1 MARLADSL
9 TVLPRPGAVRKAEA
23 SAERVAAYR
32 AHPFLD
38 PLFPSRQR
46 AAARFWVMAHR
57 NLIRDPAS
65 FSRAVSSEPASS
77 RQPDASSPVSYFE
90 DADKYI
96 VDLLRTAP
104 ELNQGLEL
112 LPETRGANELD
123 ALLRLVLRGTHPR
136 PRYEAQRKLY
146 LAKLLFDIDHCRS
159 VRDGP
164 KHRAIFES
172 LLQDELWSELESD
185 QEIEV
190 CCELDSEEFAERL
203 KIVSASTRAECWRFR
218 VRRLKARNARPIEVY
233 HFRSRF
239 KRETDPVA
247 KASDGALSLRE
258 EPRWPTLGR
267 RSGSILSKMIRRGV
281 GDPHMIQDLVGAMF
295 IVGTRRQVYAL
306 ERRLVD
312 ALGGPLRWR
321 DRVDTISCQAD
332 RERLS
337 VHSSPGF
344 EVLKQIVDI
353 LVEDP
358 AGAAPYLFP
367 VEVQIY
373 PLEAYLRTLHS
384 SHYANHAAY
393 KRRQLLHDLLPVLFP
408 AEIYGEHASTRLS
421 RCEG

>member
-9 TVLPRPGAVRKAEA
+9 TVLPGPGAVCKAEA
-23 SAERVAAYR
+23 WAEPAAAYR

-46 AAARFWVMAHR
+46 VAARFWVMAYRKLMH
-57 NLIRDPAS
+57 DPAS
-65 FSRAVSSEPASS
+65 FSRAVGSAFAPS
-77 RQPDASSPVSYFE
+77 RQPDASGPVSYFE

-96 VDLLRTAP
+96 DDLLRRAP
-104 ELNQGLEL
+104 ELNPRLAL
-112 LPETRGANELD
+112 LPETRAANELD
-123 ALLRLVLRGTHPR
+123 ALLRLALRGIEKR

-164 KHRAIFES
+164 KHRATFEG
-172 LLQDELWSELESD
+172 LLQEALWSKMQSE

-190 CCELDSEEFAERL
+190 CCELDSEEFRERL
-203 KIVSASTRAECWRFR
+203 KIVAASTRAECWRFR
-218 VRRLKARNARPIEVY
+218 VRRLEARNGQPIDVY

-247 KASDGALSLRE
+247 EASDGALSLRE

-281 GDPHMIQDLVGAMF
+281 GDPHMIQDLIGAMF

-306 ERRLVD
+306 ERRLLD

-332 RERLS
+332 RERLDA
-337 VHSSPGF
+337 HSSPGF

-353 LVEDP
+353 LAEDP
-358 AGAAPYLFP
+358 TGTAPYLFP

-408 AEIYGEHASTRLS
+408 AEIYAANAHRP
-421 RCEG
+421 

>member
-9 TVLPRPGAVRKAEA
+9 TVAPGPGAVRNAEA
-23 SAERVAAYR
+23 SAERAAAYR

-46 AAARFWVMAHR
+46 AAARFWVGAYR
-57 NLIRDPAS
+57 SLVRDGAS
-65 FSRAVSSEPASS
+65 FSRALGSALASR
-77 RQPDASSPVSYFE
+77 RQLLTSSPVSYFE
-90 DADKYI
+90 DADKFI
-96 VDLLRTAP
+96 DDLLRAAP
-104 ELNQGLEL
+104 EPLNRRLAL
-112 LPETRGANELD
+112 LPETRAANELD
-123 ALLRLVLRGTHPR
+123 ALLRLALRGVDPR

-164 KHRAIFES
+164 KHRAIFEG
-172 LLQDELWSELESD
+172 LLQQALWSEMQSD

-190 CCELDSEEFAERL
+190 CCELDSEGLGERL
-203 KIVSASTRAECWRFR
+203 KIVAASTRAECWRFR
-218 VRRLKARNARPIEVY
+218 VRRLEARKPAIDVY

-247 KASDGALSLRE
+247 EVSSGALSLRE

-267 RSGSILSKMIRRGV
+267 RSGSILSKMIRRGI
-281 GDPHMIQDLVGAMF
+281 GDPHMIQDLIGAMF
-295 IVGTRRQVYAL
+295 IVATRRQVYAL

-332 RERLS
+332 RERLDA
-337 VHSSPGF
+337 HSSPGF

-358 AGAAPYLFP
+358 TGAAPYLFP

-384 SHYANHAAY
+384 SHYANHSAY

-408 AEIYGEHASTRLS
+408 AEIYGENDTDQP
-421 RCEG
+421 